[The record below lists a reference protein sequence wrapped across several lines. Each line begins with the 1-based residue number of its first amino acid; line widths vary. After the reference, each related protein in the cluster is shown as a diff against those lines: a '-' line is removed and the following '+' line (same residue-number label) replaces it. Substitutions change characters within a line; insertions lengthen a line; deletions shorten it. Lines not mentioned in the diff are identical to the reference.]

1 MTGGIFDETVGVA
14 LEDGP
19 RWKEIRSRVQPDI
32 LKPGSAVQYI
42 EQLDQAAGDFI
53 SHLRTSGVK
62 SGRDDGSFVVDDF
75 LRESKKFSFEA
86 VGLAS
91 TSQRMGV
98 LKPTQGKAGFIFVHT
113 IFVQN
118 GNGHLFLSSLPR
130 LDKCHE
136 TP

>member
-1 MTGGIFDETVGVA
+1 MLHYLILQTGGIFDETVGVA
-14 LEDGP
+14 LEEGP
-19 RWKEIRSRVQPDI
+19 RWKVIRSRVQPDI

-62 SGRDDGSFVVDDF
+62 RGRDGTFVVDDF

-98 LKPTQGKAGFIFVHT
+98 LKPTKGK
-113 IFVQN
+113 
-118 GNGHLFLSSLPR
+118 SSVY
-130 LDKCHE
+130 
-136 TP
+136 TNSTMF

>member
-1 MTGGIFDETVGVA
+1 MGVA

-42 EQLDQAAGDFI
+42 EQLDQAARDFI

-62 SGRDDGSFVVDDF
+62 SGRDDGTFVVDDF

-113 IFVQN
+113 IFIRK
-118 GNGHLFLSSLPR
+118 GKWSPFLKLTPIPGQMPR
-130 LDKCHE
+130 DVTNISE
-136 TP
+136 D